1 LQVYY
6 LLSKT
11 ELQMRLSR
19 ICNSV
24 LVCEHFMLTKIV
36 FYFYNIG

>member
-1 LQVYY
+1 LITEFFYS
-6 LLSKT
+6 LTKT

-24 LVCEHFMLTKIV
+24 LVCEHFMLTGIAEL
-36 FYFYNIG
+36 Y